1 MYTRGKRNPNDQ
13 PKEERE
19 KKKKKKKKKLSL
31 SLSLFEST
39 EICVSLSLS
48 LFICL
53 IRREDTPM
61 RFFFPTKNEEKWGK
75 NLTQK
80 ERKAHVMTLERSAG
94 LLTSS
99 IVVGAATR
107 RGRSSFSSRCSTSGR
122 CFFRRS
128 SRVSVV
134 SSSSSSGNC
143 RDDYDYDDDALE
155 EEEEEE
161 EDDDD
166 DEEKKTTR
174 KKTTR
179 RDAILVGG
187 TSFICLLCE
196 QREQSEAD
204 PVVPQPER
212 FVSAPTQLSEK
223 EKQITEAFA
232 RASKA
237 CVNIV
242 DVTLLSQSGGQKAQA
257 GAIVPEGNGS
267 GIVWDSENGYIVTNY
282 HVVSSAISA
291 IPKGREI
298 GEVAKVTVELPNGQS
313 KVYPGE
319 LVGYAK
325 SKDIAVLK
333 INCERGVLTPVQF
346 GASAEEI
353 KVGQIALAIGN
364 PFGFDH
370 TLTTGIISGK
380 NRSVETFPGSFVSG
394 ALQTDA
400 AINPGNSGGPL
411 VSADGKLIGVNAAIF
426 TNTGQNVGVGFAI
439 PVDVAKRVADQLIQ
453 NSKKGNGNIDDGSAV
468 LDFPS
473 LNIVFADDAVK
484 KALNKNDAPGVLIQ
498 GFIAGKE
505 RTNAE
510 KAGLLPTRRGLGGIT
525 AGDLIVK
532 FNDKPVSTE
541 AELVALVEKENVGD
555 TARVTVFRNNNNN
568 GGGGDNDAEKV
579 VQVVLE
585 RARV

>member
-1 MYTRGKRNPNDQ
+1 MTTKTALMMMTTSFFLSSDQ
-13 PKEERE
+13 
-19 KKKKKKKKKLSL
+19 LCTSA
-31 SLSLFEST
+31 
-39 EICVSLSLS
+39 
-48 LFICL
+48 
-53 IRREDTPM
+53 
-61 RFFFPTKNEEKWGK
+61 
-75 NLTQK
+75 
-80 ERKAHVMTLERSAG
+80 KA
-94 LLTSS
+94 
-99 IVVGAATR
+99 
-107 RGRSSFSSRCSTSGR
+107 
-122 CFFRRS
+122 
-128 SRVSVV
+128 
-134 SSSSSSGNC
+134 
-143 RDDYDYDDDALE
+143 E
-155 EEEEEE
+155 EELGNVIF
-161 EDDDD
+161 
-166 DEEKKTTR
+166 
-174 KKTTR
+174 
-179 RDAILVGG
+179 A
-187 TSFICLLCE
+187 S
-196 QREQSEAD
+196 
-204 PVVPQPER
+204 
-212 FVSAPTQLSEK
+212 TQLSEK
-223 EKQITEAFA
+223 EKQITESFA

-242 DVTLLSQSGGQKAQA
+242 DVTLLSQSGIQKSQA

-267 GIVWDSENGYIVTNY
+267 GIVWDSENGYVVTNY

-333 INCERGVLTPVQF
+333 INCERGVLTPIQF
-346 GASAEEI
+346 GASAEQI

-453 NSKKGNGNIDDGSAV
+453 NSKKGNGNSNDGSAV

-473 LNIVFADDAVK
+473 LNIVFADEAVK
-484 KALNKNDAPGVLIQ
+484 KALNKNDASGVLIQ
-498 GFIAGKE
+498 GFLASSSNKE
-505 RTNAE
+505 QTNAE
-510 KAGLLPTRRGLGGIT
+510 KAGLLPTRRGLSGIT
-525 AGDLIVK
+525 PGDIIVK

-555 TARVTVFRNNNNN
+555 TARVTVLRNN
-568 GGGGDNDAEKV
+568 DEEKV
-579 VQVVLE
+579 INVLLE
-585 RARV
+585 KARV

>member
-1 MYTRGKRNPNDQ
+1 MT
-13 PKEERE
+13 
-19 KKKKKKKKKLSL
+19 STV
-31 SLSLFEST
+31 SSSSLFFAVFSSPKNNT
-39 EICVSLSLS
+39 PNRRRGRRRRRGRQRRPPLSFLDGGDAFFGGRCECETTTFDDDDGELLCDFGEEEEALTRQKSSGRRRRRMNRRTQIFLS
-48 LFICL
+48 
-53 IRREDTPM
+53 
-61 RFFFPTKNEEKWGK
+61 
-75 NLTQK
+75 
-80 ERKAHVMTLERSAG
+80 
-94 LLTSS
+94 
-99 IVVGAATR
+99 VGAATTTTTT
-107 RGRSSFSSRCSTSGR
+107 TSGV
-122 CFFRRS
+122 FAS
-128 SRVSVV
+128 
-134 SSSSSSGNC
+134 
-143 RDDYDYDDDALE
+143 A
-155 EEEEEE
+155 
-161 EDDDD
+161 
-166 DEEKKTTR
+166 K
-174 KKTTR
+174 
-179 RDAILVGG
+179 
-187 TSFICLLCE
+187 
-196 QREQSEAD
+196 AD
-204 PVVPQPER
+204 PV
-212 FVSAPTQLSEK
+212 PTPDVVQHATALSEREK
-223 EKQITEAFA
+223 EITDSFSK
-232 RASKA
+232 ASKA

-242 DVTLLSQSGGQKAQA
+242 DVTLLSQSGMQKAQA

-267 GIVWDSENGYIVTNY
+267 GIVWESENGYIVTNY

-333 INCERGVLTPVQF
+333 VNCERGALTPIQF
-346 GASAEEI
+346 GANAEQI

-439 PVDVAKRVADQLIQ
+439 PVDVAKRVADQIIE
-453 NSKKGNGNIDDGSAV
+453 NAKKGSGNNNGSSAV

-473 LNIVFADDAVK
+473 LNIVFADDGVK

-498 GFIAGKE
+498 GFVAGASKE
-505 RTNAE
+505 QTNAE
-510 KAGLLPTRRGLGGIT
+510 KAGLLPTRRGLAGIS

-532 FNDKPVSTE
+532 FNGKPVSTE
-541 AELVALVEKENVGD
+541 AELIALVEKEKVGD
-555 TARVTVFRNNNNN
+555 VGRVAVARR
-568 GGGGDNDAEKV
+568 DEEEKV
-579 VQVVLE
+579 IDVVLE
-585 RARV
+585 KARAP

>member
-1 MYTRGKRNPNDQ
+1 MMHCCRSCCRHSTSFDGGTSKNTTTSVDAF
-13 PKEERE
+13 
-19 KKKKKKKKKLSL
+19 LSRR
-31 SLSLFEST
+31 T
-39 EICVSLSLS
+39 
-48 LFICL
+48 
-53 IRREDTPM
+53 IRRRRRGRQHEGNNGEAFCATNNDDDLMMMTEE
-61 RFFFPTKNEEKWGK
+61 EEKE
-75 NLTQK
+75 T
-80 ERKAHVMTLERSAG
+80 
-94 LLTSS
+94 
-99 IVVGAATR
+99 TR
-107 RGRSSFSSRCSTSGR
+107 RGRRG
-122 CFFRRS
+122 
-128 SRVSVV
+128 
-134 SSSSSSGNC
+134 
-143 RDDYDYDDDALE
+143 
-155 EEEEEE
+155 
-161 EDDDD
+161 
-166 DEEKKTTR
+166 
-174 KKTTR
+174 R
-179 RDAILVGG
+179 RDVTTKTALMMMT
-187 TSFICLLCE
+187 TSFFL
-196 QREQSEAD
+196 SSD
-204 PVVPQPER
+204 QPCT
-212 FVSAPTQLSEK
+212 SAKAEVELEFASTQLSEK
-223 EKQITEAFA
+223 EKQITESFA

-242 DVTLLSQSGGQKAQA
+242 DVTLLSQSGIQKSQA

-267 GIVWDSENGYIVTNY
+267 GIVWDSENGYVVTNY

-333 INCERGVLTPVQF
+333 INCERGVLTPIQF
-346 GASAEEI
+346 GASAEQI

-453 NSKKGNGNIDDGSAV
+453 NSKKGNGNSNDGSAV

-473 LNIVFADDAVK
+473 LNIVFADEAVK
-484 KALNKNDAPGVLIQ
+484 KALNKNDASGVLIQ
-498 GFIAGKE
+498 GFLASSSNKE
-505 RTNAE
+505 QTNAE
-510 KAGLLPTRRGLGGIT
+510 KAGLLSTRRGLSGIT
-525 AGDLIVK
+525 PGDIVVK

-555 TARVTVFRNNNNN
+555 TARVTVLRNN
-568 GGGGDNDAEKV
+568 DEEKV
-579 VQVVLE
+579 INVLLE
-585 RARV
+585 KARV

>member
-1 MYTRGKRNPNDQ
+1 MISTTLMMHCCRSCCRHSTSFDGGTSKNTTTSVDAF
-13 PKEERE
+13 
-19 KKKKKKKKKLSL
+19 LSRR
-31 SLSLFEST
+31 T
-39 EICVSLSLS
+39 
-48 LFICL
+48 
-53 IRREDTPM
+53 IRRRRRGRQHEGNNGEAFCATNNDDDLMMMTEEE
-61 RFFFPTKNEEKWGK
+61 EEKE
-75 NLTQK
+75 T
-80 ERKAHVMTLERSAG
+80 
-94 LLTSS
+94 
-99 IVVGAATR
+99 TR
-107 RGRSSFSSRCSTSGR
+107 RGRRG
-122 CFFRRS
+122 
-128 SRVSVV
+128 
-134 SSSSSSGNC
+134 
-143 RDDYDYDDDALE
+143 
-155 EEEEEE
+155 
-161 EDDDD
+161 
-166 DEEKKTTR
+166 
-174 KKTTR
+174 R
-179 RDAILVGG
+179 RDVTTKTALMMMT
-187 TSFICLLCE
+187 TSFFL
-196 QREQSEAD
+196 SSD
-204 PVVPQPER
+204 QPCT
-212 FVSAPTQLSEK
+212 SAKAEVELEFASTQLSEK
-223 EKQITEAFA
+223 EKQITESFA

-242 DVTLLSQSGGQKAQA
+242 DVTLLSQSGIQKSQA

-267 GIVWDSENGYIVTNY
+267 GIVWDSENGYVVTNY

-333 INCERGVLTPVQF
+333 INCERGALTPIQF
-346 GASAEEI
+346 GASAEQI

-453 NSKKGNGNIDDGSAV
+453 NSKKGNGNSNDGSAV

-484 KALNKNDAPGVLIQ
+484 KALNKNDASGVLIQ
-498 GFIAGKE
+498 GFLASSSNKE
-505 RTNAE
+505 QTNAE
-510 KAGLLPTRRGLGGIT
+510 KAGLLPTRRGLSGIT
-525 AGDLIVK
+525 PGDIIVK

-541 AELVALVEKENVGD
+541 AELVALVEKENVGEM
-555 TARVTVFRNNNNN
+555 ARVTVLRNN
-568 GGGGDNDAEKV
+568 DEEKV
-579 VQVVLE
+579 VNVLLE
-585 RARV
+585 KARV

>member
-1 MYTRGKRNPNDQ
+1 MT
-13 PKEERE
+13 
-19 KKKKKKKKKLSL
+19 
-31 SLSLFEST
+31 ST
-39 EICVSLSLS
+39 
-48 LFICL
+48 
-53 IRREDTPM
+53 
-61 RFFFPTKNEEKWGK
+61 
-75 NLTQK
+75 
-80 ERKAHVMTLERSAG
+80 
-94 LLTSS
+94 
-99 IVVGAATR
+99 
-107 RGRSSFSSRCSTSGR
+107 
-122 CFFRRS
+122 
-128 SRVSVV
+128 V
-134 SSSSSSGNC
+134 SSSSLFFAVFSSPNDTTTPTNRRGRRRRRGRQRIPPLSFLDRGDEFFGGRCENEI
-143 RDDYDYDDDALE
+143 DG
-155 EEEEEE
+155 
-161 EDDDD
+161 DDDD
-166 DEEKKTTR
+166 DGE
-174 KKTTR
+174 
-179 RDAILVGG
+179 
-187 TSFICLLCE
+187 LLCDFGE
-196 QREQSEAD
+196 EEEALTRQKSSGRRRRRMSRRTQIFLSVGAAATTTTTSGGVFASAKAD
-204 PVVPQPER
+204 PV
-212 FVSAPTQLSEK
+212 PTPDVVQHATALSEREK
-223 EKQITEAFA
+223 EITDSFSK
-232 RASKA
+232 ASKA

-242 DVTLLSQSGGQKAQA
+242 DVTLLSQSGMQKAQA

-267 GIVWDSENGYIVTNY
+267 GIVWESENGYIVTNY

-333 INCERGVLTPVQF
+333 VNCERGALTPIQF
-346 GASAEEI
+346 GANAEQI

-439 PVDVAKRVADQLIQ
+439 PVDVAKRVADQIIE
-453 NSKKGNGNIDDGSAV
+453 NAKKGSGNNNGSSAV

-473 LNIVFADDAVK
+473 LNIVFADDGVK

-498 GFIAGKE
+498 GFVAGASKE
-505 RTNAE
+505 QTNAE
-510 KAGLLPTRRGLGGIT
+510 KAGLLPTRRGLAGIS

-532 FNDKPVSTE
+532 FNGKPVSTE
-541 AELVALVEKENVGD
+541 AELIALVEKEKVGD
-555 TARVTVFRNNNNN
+555 VGRVAVARR
-568 GGGGDNDAEKV
+568 DEEEKV
-579 VQVVLE
+579 IDVVLE
-585 RARV
+585 KARAP

>member
-1 MYTRGKRNPNDQ
+1 MHCCRSCCRHSTSFDGGTSKNTTTSVDAF
-13 PKEERE
+13 
-19 KKKKKKKKKLSL
+19 LSRR
-31 SLSLFEST
+31 T
-39 EICVSLSLS
+39 
-48 LFICL
+48 
-53 IRREDTPM
+53 IRRRRRGRQHEGNNGEAFCATNNDDDLMMMTEE
-61 RFFFPTKNEEKWGK
+61 EEKE
-75 NLTQK
+75 T
-80 ERKAHVMTLERSAG
+80 
-94 LLTSS
+94 
-99 IVVGAATR
+99 TR
-107 RGRSSFSSRCSTSGR
+107 RGRRGRRDVTTKTALMMMTTSF
-122 CFFRRS
+122 F
-128 SRVSVV
+128 V
-134 SSSSSSGNC
+134 SSDQPCTS
-143 RDDYDYDDDALE
+143 AKAEVELE
-155 EEEEEE
+155 F
-161 EDDDD
+161 
-166 DEEKKTTR
+166 
-174 KKTTR
+174 
-179 RDAILVGG
+179 A
-187 TSFICLLCE
+187 S
-196 QREQSEAD
+196 
-204 PVVPQPER
+204 
-212 FVSAPTQLSEK
+212 TQLSEK
-223 EKQITEAFA
+223 EKQITESFA

-242 DVTLLSQSGGQKAQA
+242 DVTLLSQSGIQKSQA

-267 GIVWDSENGYIVTNY
+267 GIVWDSENGYVVTNY

-333 INCERGVLTPVQF
+333 INCERGVLTPIQF
-346 GASAEEI
+346 GASAEQI

-453 NSKKGNGNIDDGSAV
+453 NSKKGNGNSNDGSAV

-473 LNIVFADDAVK
+473 LNIVFADEAVK
-484 KALNKNDAPGVLIQ
+484 KALNKNDASGVLIQ
-498 GFIAGKE
+498 GFLASSSNKE
-505 RTNAE
+505 QTNAE
-510 KAGLLPTRRGLGGIT
+510 KAGLLSTRRGLSGIT
-525 AGDLIVK
+525 PGDFIVK

-555 TARVTVFRNNNNN
+555 TARVTVLRNN
-568 GGGGDNDAEKV
+568 DEEKV
-579 VQVVLE
+579 INVLLE
-585 RARV
+585 KARV

>member
-1 MYTRGKRNPNDQ
+1 MHSKGCTF
-13 PKEERE
+13 
-19 KKKKKKKKKLSL
+19 LSNTPRIQSMTSTTLMMHCCRSCCRHSTSFDGGTSKNTTTSVDAFL
-31 SLSLFEST
+31 SRRT
-39 EICVSLSLS
+39 
-48 LFICL
+48 
-53 IRREDTPM
+53 IRRRRRGRQHEGNNGEAFCATNNDDDLMMMTEEE
-61 RFFFPTKNEEKWGK
+61 EEKE
-75 NLTQK
+75 T
-80 ERKAHVMTLERSAG
+80 
-94 LLTSS
+94 
-99 IVVGAATR
+99 TR
-107 RGRSSFSSRCSTSGR
+107 RGRRG
-122 CFFRRS
+122 
-128 SRVSVV
+128 
-134 SSSSSSGNC
+134 
-143 RDDYDYDDDALE
+143 
-155 EEEEEE
+155 
-161 EDDDD
+161 
-166 DEEKKTTR
+166 
-174 KKTTR
+174 R
-179 RDAILVGG
+179 RDVTTKTALMMMT
-187 TSFICLLCE
+187 TSFFL
-196 QREQSEAD
+196 SSD
-204 PVVPQPER
+204 QPCT
-212 FVSAPTQLSEK
+212 SAKAEVELEFASTQLSEK
-223 EKQITEAFA
+223 EKQITESFA

-242 DVTLLSQSGGQKAQA
+242 DVTLLSQSGIQKSQA

-267 GIVWDSENGYIVTNY
+267 GIVWDSENGYVVTNY

-333 INCERGVLTPVQF
+333 INCERGALTPIQF
-346 GASAEEI
+346 GASAEQI

-453 NSKKGNGNIDDGSAV
+453 NSKKGNGNSNDGSAV

-484 KALNKNDAPGVLIQ
+484 KALNKNDASGVLIQ
-498 GFIAGKE
+498 GFLASSSNKE
-505 RTNAE
+505 QTNAE
-510 KAGLLPTRRGLGGIT
+510 KAGLLPTRRGLSGIT
-525 AGDLIVK
+525 PGDIIVK

-555 TARVTVFRNNNNN
+555 TARVTVLRNN
-568 GGGGDNDAEKV
+568 DEEKV
-579 VQVVLE
+579 INVLLE
-585 RARV
+585 KARV

>member
-1 MYTRGKRNPNDQ
+1 
-13 PKEERE
+13 
-19 KKKKKKKKKLSL
+19 
-31 SLSLFEST
+31 
-39 EICVSLSLS
+39 
-48 LFICL
+48 
-53 IRREDTPM
+53 
-61 RFFFPTKNEEKWGK
+61 
-75 NLTQK
+75 
-80 ERKAHVMTLERSAG
+80 MT
-94 LLTSS
+94 
-99 IVVGAATR
+99 
-107 RGRSSFSSRCSTSGR
+107 
-122 CFFRRS
+122 
-128 SRVSVV
+128 
-134 SSSSSSGNC
+134 NN
-143 RDDYDYDDDALE
+143 DDDLMMMTE

-161 EDDDD
+161 EE
-166 DEEKKTTR
+166 EEKE
-174 KKTTR
+174 TTR
-179 RDAILVGG
+179 RQRRGRRDVTTKTALMMMT
-187 TSFICLLCE
+187 TSFFL
-196 QREQSEAD
+196 SSD
-204 PVVPQPER
+204 QPCT
-212 FVSAPTQLSEK
+212 SAKAEVELEFASTQLSEK
-223 EKQITEAFA
+223 EKQITESFA

-242 DVTLLSQSGGQKAQA
+242 DVTLLSQSGIQKAQA

-267 GIVWDSENGYIVTNY
+267 GIVWDSENGYVVTNY

-333 INCERGVLTPVQF
+333 INCERGVLTPIQF
-346 GASAEEI
+346 GASAEQI

-453 NSKKGNGNIDDGSAV
+453 NSKKGNGNSNDGSAV

-473 LNIVFADDAVK
+473 LNIVFADEAVK
-484 KALNKNDAPGVLIQ
+484 KALNKNDASGVLIQ
-498 GFIAGKE
+498 GFLASSSNKE
-505 RTNAE
+505 QTNAE
-510 KAGLLPTRRGLGGIT
+510 KAGLLPTRRGLSGIT
-525 AGDLIVK
+525 PGDIIVK

-555 TARVTVFRNNNNN
+555 TARVTVLRNN
-568 GGGGDNDAEKV
+568 DEEKV
-579 VQVVLE
+579 INVLLE
-585 RARV
+585 KARV

>member
-1 MYTRGKRNPNDQ
+1 MMMT
-13 PKEERE
+13 EEE
-19 KKKKKKKKKLSL
+19 
-31 SLSLFEST
+31 
-39 EICVSLSLS
+39 
-48 LFICL
+48 
-53 IRREDTPM
+53 
-61 RFFFPTKNEEKWGK
+61 EEKE
-75 NLTQK
+75 T
-80 ERKAHVMTLERSAG
+80 
-94 LLTSS
+94 
-99 IVVGAATR
+99 TR
-107 RGRSSFSSRCSTSGR
+107 RGRRGRRDVTTKTALMMMTTSF
-122 CFFRRS
+122 F
-128 SRVSVV
+128 V
-134 SSSSSSGNC
+134 SSDQPCTS
-143 RDDYDYDDDALE
+143 AKAEVELE
-155 EEEEEE
+155 F
-161 EDDDD
+161 
-166 DEEKKTTR
+166 
-174 KKTTR
+174 
-179 RDAILVGG
+179 A
-187 TSFICLLCE
+187 S
-196 QREQSEAD
+196 
-204 PVVPQPER
+204 
-212 FVSAPTQLSEK
+212 TQLSEK
-223 EKQITEAFA
+223 EKQITESFA

-242 DVTLLSQSGGQKAQA
+242 DVTLLSQSGIQKAQA

-267 GIVWDSENGYIVTNY
+267 GIVWDSENGYVVTNY

-325 SKDIAVLK
+325 SKDIVVLK
-333 INCERGVLTPVQF
+333 INCERGVLTPIQF
-346 GASAEEI
+346 GASAEQI

-453 NSKKGNGNIDDGSAV
+453 NSKKGNGNSNDGSAV

-484 KALNKNDAPGVLIQ
+484 KALNKNDASGVLIQ
-498 GFIAGKE
+498 GFLASSSNKE
-505 RTNAE
+505 QTNAE
-510 KAGLLPTRRGLGGIT
+510 KAGLLPTRRGLSGIT
-525 AGDLIVK
+525 PGDIIVK

-555 TARVTVFRNNNNN
+555 TARVTVLRNN
-568 GGGGDNDAEKV
+568 DEEKV
-579 VQVVLE
+579 INVLLE
-585 RARV
+585 KARV

>member
-1 MYTRGKRNPNDQ
+1 
-13 PKEERE
+13 
-19 KKKKKKKKKLSL
+19 
-31 SLSLFEST
+31 
-39 EICVSLSLS
+39 
-48 LFICL
+48 
-53 IRREDTPM
+53 
-61 RFFFPTKNEEKWGK
+61 
-75 NLTQK
+75 
-80 ERKAHVMTLERSAG
+80 MT
-94 LLTSS
+94 
-99 IVVGAATR
+99 
-107 RGRSSFSSRCSTSGR
+107 
-122 CFFRRS
+122 
-128 SRVSVV
+128 
-134 SSSSSSGNC
+134 N
-143 RDDYDYDDDALE
+143 DDDLMMTE
-155 EEEEEE
+155 EEEEKE
-161 EDDDD
+161 
-166 DEEKKTTR
+166 
-174 KKTTR
+174 TTR
-179 RDAILVGG
+179 RRRRGLRGRRDVTTKTALMFFVMTFLSSDQLS
-187 TSFICLLCE
+187 TSAKAEEELGNVIFA
-196 QREQSEAD
+196 S
-204 PVVPQPER
+204 
-212 FVSAPTQLSEK
+212 TQLSEK
-223 EKQITEAFA
+223 EKQITESFA

-242 DVTLLSQSGGQKAQA
+242 DVTLLSQSGIQKSQA

-267 GIVWDSENGYIVTNY
+267 GIVWDSENGYVVTNY

-298 GEVAKVTVELPNGQS
+298 GEVAKVPVELPNGQS

-333 INCERGVLTPVQF
+333 INCERGVLTPIQF
-346 GASAEEI
+346 GASAEQI

-453 NSKKGNGNIDDGSAV
+453 NSKKGNGKSNDGSAV

-484 KALNKNDAPGVLIQ
+484 KALNKNDASGVLIQ
-498 GFIAGKE
+498 GFVAGQ
-505 RTNAE
+505 TNAE
-510 KAGLLPTRRGLGGIT
+510 KAGLLPTRRGLSGIT
-525 AGDLIVK
+525 PGDIVVK

-541 AELVALVEKENVGD
+541 AELVALVEKENVGEM
-555 TARVTVFRNNNNN
+555 ARVTVLRNN
-568 GGGGDNDAEKV
+568 DEEKV
-579 VQVVLE
+579 VNVLLE
-585 RARV
+585 KARV

>member
-1 MYTRGKRNPNDQ
+1 MISTTLMMHCCRSCCRHSTSFDGGTSKNTTTSADAF
-13 PKEERE
+13 
-19 KKKKKKKKKLSL
+19 LSRR
-31 SLSLFEST
+31 T
-39 EICVSLSLS
+39 
-48 LFICL
+48 
-53 IRREDTPM
+53 IRRRRRGRQHEGNNGEAFCATNNDDDLMMMTEE
-61 RFFFPTKNEEKWGK
+61 EEKE
-75 NLTQK
+75 T
-80 ERKAHVMTLERSAG
+80 
-94 LLTSS
+94 
-99 IVVGAATR
+99 TR
-107 RGRSSFSSRCSTSGR
+107 RGRRGRRDVTTKTALMMMTTSF
-122 CFFRRS
+122 F
-128 SRVSVV
+128 V
-134 SSSSSSGNC
+134 SSDQPCTS
-143 RDDYDYDDDALE
+143 AKAEVELE
-155 EEEEEE
+155 F
-161 EDDDD
+161 
-166 DEEKKTTR
+166 
-174 KKTTR
+174 
-179 RDAILVGG
+179 A
-187 TSFICLLCE
+187 S
-196 QREQSEAD
+196 
-204 PVVPQPER
+204 
-212 FVSAPTQLSEK
+212 TQLSEK
-223 EKQITEAFA
+223 EKQITESFA

-242 DVTLLSQSGGQKAQA
+242 DVTLLSQSGIQKSQA

-267 GIVWDSENGYIVTNY
+267 GIVWDSENGYVVTNY

-333 INCERGVLTPVQF
+333 INCERGVLTPIQF
-346 GASAEEI
+346 GASAEQI

-453 NSKKGNGNIDDGSAV
+453 NSKKGNGNSNDGSAV

-473 LNIVFADDAVK
+473 LNIVFADEAVK
-484 KALNKNDAPGVLIQ
+484 KALNKNDASGVLIQ
-498 GFIAGKE
+498 GFLASSSNKE
-505 RTNAE
+505 QTNAE
-510 KAGLLPTRRGLGGIT
+510 KAGLLPTRRGLSGIT
-525 AGDLIVK
+525 PGDIIVK

-555 TARVTVFRNNNNN
+555 TARVTVLRNN
-568 GGGGDNDAEKV
+568 DEEKV
-579 VQVVLE
+579 INVLLE
-585 RARV
+585 KARV

>member
-1 MYTRGKRNPNDQ
+1 VTNN
-13 PKEERE
+13 
-19 KKKKKKKKKLSL
+19 
-31 SLSLFEST
+31 
-39 EICVSLSLS
+39 
-48 LFICL
+48 
-53 IRREDTPM
+53 
-61 RFFFPTKNEEKWGK
+61 
-75 NLTQK
+75 
-80 ERKAHVMTLERSAG
+80 
-94 LLTSS
+94 
-99 IVVGAATR
+99 
-107 RGRSSFSSRCSTSGR
+107 
-122 CFFRRS
+122 
-128 SRVSVV
+128 
-134 SSSSSSGNC
+134 
-143 RDDYDYDDDALE
+143 DDDLMMMTE
-155 EEEEEE
+155 EEEEKE
-161 EDDDD
+161 
-166 DEEKKTTR
+166 
-174 KKTTR
+174 TTR
-179 RDAILVGG
+179 RRRRGLRGRRDVTTKTALMMMT
-187 TSFICLLCE
+187 TSFFLSSDQLCT
-196 QREQSEAD
+196 
-204 PVVPQPER
+204 
-212 FVSAPTQLSEK
+212 SAKAEVELGNVIFASTQLSEK
-223 EKQITEAFA
+223 EKQITESFA

-242 DVTLLSQSGGQKAQA
+242 DVTLLSQSGVQKSQA

-267 GIVWDSENGYIVTNY
+267 GIVWDSENGYVVTNY

-333 INCERGVLTPVQF
+333 INCERGVLTPIQF
-346 GASAEEI
+346 GASAEQI

-453 NSKKGNGNIDDGSAV
+453 NSKKGNGNSNDGSAV

-484 KALNKNDAPGVLIQ
+484 KALNKNDASGVLIQ
-498 GFIAGKE
+498 GFLASSSNKE
-505 RTNAE
+505 QTNAE
-510 KAGLLPTRRGLGGIT
+510 KAGLLPTRRGLSGIT
-525 AGDLIVK
+525 PGDIVVK

-541 AELVALVEKENVGD
+541 AELVALVEKENVGEM
-555 TARVTVFRNNNNN
+555 ARVTVLGNN
-568 GGGGDNDAEKV
+568 DEEKV
-579 VQVVLE
+579 INVLLE
-585 RARV
+585 KARV

>member
-1 MYTRGKRNPNDQ
+1 MTSTVSSSSLFFAVFSSPNDTTTPTNRRGRRRRRGRQ
-13 PKEERE
+13 RIPPLSFLDRGDEFFGGRCECETTTFDDDDGELLCDFGEEEEALTRQ
-19 KKKKKKKKKLSL
+19 KSSGRRRRRMSRRTQIFLS
-31 SLSLFEST
+31 
-39 EICVSLSLS
+39 
-48 LFICL
+48 
-53 IRREDTPM
+53 
-61 RFFFPTKNEEKWGK
+61 
-75 NLTQK
+75 
-80 ERKAHVMTLERSAG
+80 
-94 LLTSS
+94 
-99 IVVGAATR
+99 VGAATTTTTT
-107 RGRSSFSSRCSTSGR
+107 TSGV
-122 CFFRRS
+122 FAS
-128 SRVSVV
+128 
-134 SSSSSSGNC
+134 
-143 RDDYDYDDDALE
+143 A
-155 EEEEEE
+155 
-161 EDDDD
+161 
-166 DEEKKTTR
+166 K
-174 KKTTR
+174 
-179 RDAILVGG
+179 
-187 TSFICLLCE
+187 
-196 QREQSEAD
+196 AD
-204 PVVPQPER
+204 PV
-212 FVSAPTQLSEK
+212 PTPDVVQHATALSEREK
-223 EKQITEAFA
+223 EITDSFSK
-232 RASKA
+232 ASKA

-242 DVTLLSQSGGQKAQA
+242 DVTLLSQSGMQKAQA

-267 GIVWDSENGYIVTNY
+267 GIVWESENGYIVTNY

-333 INCERGVLTPVQF
+333 VNCERGALTPIQF
-346 GASAEEI
+346 GANAEQI

-439 PVDVAKRVADQLIQ
+439 PVDVAKRVADQIIE
-453 NSKKGNGNIDDGSAV
+453 NAKKGSGNNNGSSAV

-473 LNIVFADDAVK
+473 LNIVFADDGVK

-498 GFIAGKE
+498 GFVAGASKE
-505 RTNAE
+505 QTNAE
-510 KAGLLPTRRGLGGIT
+510 EAGLLPTRRGLAGIS

-532 FNDKPVSTE
+532 FNGKPVSTE
-541 AELVALVEKENVGD
+541 AELVALVEKEKVGD
-555 TARVTVFRNNNNN
+555 VGRVAVARR
-568 GGGGDNDAEKV
+568 DEEEKV
-579 VQVVLE
+579 IDVVLE
-585 RARV
+585 KARAP

>member
-1 MYTRGKRNPNDQ
+1 MHCCRSCCRHSTSFDGGTSKNTTTSVDAF
-13 PKEERE
+13 
-19 KKKKKKKKKLSL
+19 LSRR
-31 SLSLFEST
+31 T
-39 EICVSLSLS
+39 
-48 LFICL
+48 
-53 IRREDTPM
+53 IRRRRRGRQHEGNNGEAFCATNNDDDLMMMTEEE
-61 RFFFPTKNEEKWGK
+61 EEKE
-75 NLTQK
+75 T
-80 ERKAHVMTLERSAG
+80 
-94 LLTSS
+94 
-99 IVVGAATR
+99 TR
-107 RGRSSFSSRCSTSGR
+107 RGRRG
-122 CFFRRS
+122 
-128 SRVSVV
+128 
-134 SSSSSSGNC
+134 
-143 RDDYDYDDDALE
+143 
-155 EEEEEE
+155 
-161 EDDDD
+161 
-166 DEEKKTTR
+166 
-174 KKTTR
+174 R
-179 RDAILVGG
+179 RDVTTKTALMMMT
-187 TSFICLLCE
+187 TSFFL
-196 QREQSEAD
+196 SSD
-204 PVVPQPER
+204 QPCT
-212 FVSAPTQLSEK
+212 SAKAEVELEFASTQLSEK
-223 EKQITEAFA
+223 EKQITESFA

-242 DVTLLSQSGGQKAQA
+242 DVTLLSQSGIQKSQA

-267 GIVWDSENGYIVTNY
+267 GIVWDSENGYVVTNY

-333 INCERGVLTPVQF
+333 INCERGALTPIQF
-346 GASAEEI
+346 GASAEQI

-453 NSKKGNGNIDDGSAV
+453 NSKKGNGNSNDGSAV

-484 KALNKNDAPGVLIQ
+484 KALNKNDASGVLIQ
-498 GFIAGKE
+498 GFLASSSNKE
-505 RTNAE
+505 QTNAE
-510 KAGLLPTRRGLGGIT
+510 KAGLLPTRRGLSGIT
-525 AGDLIVK
+525 PGDIIVK

-541 AELVALVEKENVGD
+541 AELVALVEKENVGEM
-555 TARVTVFRNNNNN
+555 ARVTVLRNN
-568 GGGGDNDAEKV
+568 DEEKV
-579 VQVVLE
+579 VNVLLE
-585 RARV
+585 KARV

>member
-1 MYTRGKRNPNDQ
+1 MTNNDDD
-13 PKEERE
+13 
-19 KKKKKKKKKLSL
+19 LMMM
-31 SLSLFEST
+31 T
-39 EICVSLSLS
+39 E
-48 LFICL
+48 
-53 IRREDTPM
+53 
-61 RFFFPTKNEEKWGK
+61 EEKE
-75 NLTQK
+75 K
-80 ERKAHVMTLERSAG
+80 E
-94 LLTSS
+94 
-99 IVVGAATR
+99 
-107 RGRSSFSSRCSTSGR
+107 
-122 CFFRRS
+122 
-128 SRVSVV
+128 
-134 SSSSSSGNC
+134 
-143 RDDYDYDDDALE
+143 
-155 EEEEEE
+155 
-161 EDDDD
+161 
-166 DEEKKTTR
+166 
-174 KKTTR
+174 TTR
-179 RDAILVGG
+179 RRRRGLRGRRDVTTKTALMMMT
-187 TSFICLLCE
+187 TSFFLSSDQLCT
-196 QREQSEAD
+196 
-204 PVVPQPER
+204 
-212 FVSAPTQLSEK
+212 SAKAEVELGNVIFASTQLSEK
-223 EKQITEAFA
+223 EKQITESFA

-242 DVTLLSQSGGQKAQA
+242 DVTLLSQSGVQKSQA

-267 GIVWDSENGYIVTNY
+267 GIVWDSENGYVVTNY
-282 HVVSSAISA
+282 HVVSSAILA

-333 INCERGVLTPVQF
+333 INCERGVLTPIQF
-346 GASAEEI
+346 GASAEQI

-453 NSKKGNGNIDDGSAV
+453 NSKKGNGNSNDGSAV

-484 KALNKNDAPGVLIQ
+484 KALNKNDASGVLIQ
-498 GFIAGKE
+498 GFLASSSNKE
-505 RTNAE
+505 QTNAE
-510 KAGLLPTRRGLGGIT
+510 KAGLLPTRRGLSGIT
-525 AGDLIVK
+525 PGDIIAK
-532 FNDKPVSTE
+532 FNDNPVSTE
-541 AELVALVEKENVGD
+541 AELVALVEKENVGEM
-555 TARVTVFRNNNNN
+555 ARVTVLGNN
-568 GGGGDNDAEKV
+568 DEEKV
-579 VQVVLE
+579 INVLLE
-585 RARV
+585 KARV

>member
-1 MYTRGKRNPNDQ
+1 MHCCRSCCRHSTSFDGGTSKNTTTSVDAF
-13 PKEERE
+13 
-19 KKKKKKKKKLSL
+19 LSRR
-31 SLSLFEST
+31 T
-39 EICVSLSLS
+39 
-48 LFICL
+48 
-53 IRREDTPM
+53 IRR
-61 RFFFPTKNEEKWGK
+61 R
-75 NLTQK
+75 
-80 ERKAHVMTLERSAG
+80 
-94 LLTSS
+94 
-99 IVVGAATR
+99 R
-107 RGRSSFSSRCSTSGR
+107 RGRQHE
-122 CFFRRS
+122 
-128 SRVSVV
+128 
-134 SSSSSSGNC
+134 GNNGEAFC
-143 RDDYDYDDDALE
+143 ATNNDDDLMMMTE
-155 EEEEEE
+155 EEEEEKE
-161 EDDDD
+161 
-166 DEEKKTTR
+166 
-174 KKTTR
+174 TTR
-179 RDAILVGG
+179 RGRRGRRDVTTKTALMMMT
-187 TSFICLLCE
+187 TSF
-196 QREQSEAD
+196 
-204 PVVPQPER
+204 
-212 FVSAPTQLSEK
+212 FVSSDQPCTSAKAEVELEFASTQLSEK
-223 EKQITEAFA
+223 EKQITESFA

-242 DVTLLSQSGGQKAQA
+242 DVTLLSQSGIQKSQA

-267 GIVWDSENGYIVTNY
+267 GIVWDSENGYVVTNY

-333 INCERGVLTPVQF
+333 INCERGVLTPIQF
-346 GASAEEI
+346 GASAEQI

-453 NSKKGNGNIDDGSAV
+453 NSKKGNGNSNDGSAV

-484 KALNKNDAPGVLIQ
+484 KALNKNDASGVLIQ
-498 GFIAGKE
+498 GFLASSSNKE
-505 RTNAE
+505 QTNAE
-510 KAGLLPTRRGLGGIT
+510 KAGLLPTRRGLSGIT
-525 AGDLIVK
+525 PGDIIVK

-555 TARVTVFRNNNNN
+555 TALVTVLRNN
-568 GGGGDNDAEKV
+568 DEEKV
-579 VQVVLE
+579 INVLLE
-585 RARV
+585 KARV

>member
-1 MYTRGKRNPNDQ
+1 MT
-13 PKEERE
+13 
-19 KKKKKKKKKLSL
+19 STV
-31 SLSLFEST
+31 SSSSLFFAVFSSPNT
-39 EICVSLSLS
+39 TPTNRRGRRRRRRGRQRIPLSFLDRGDEFFGGCCENETTNFDDDDDDDDDDGELCDFGEEDALTRQKSSGRRRRMSRRTQIFLS
-48 LFICL
+48 
-53 IRREDTPM
+53 
-61 RFFFPTKNEEKWGK
+61 
-75 NLTQK
+75 
-80 ERKAHVMTLERSAG
+80 
-94 LLTSS
+94 
-99 IVVGAATR
+99 VGAATTT
-107 RGRSSFSSRCSTSGR
+107 TSGV
-122 CFFRRS
+122 FAS
-128 SRVSVV
+128 
-134 SSSSSSGNC
+134 
-143 RDDYDYDDDALE
+143 A
-155 EEEEEE
+155 
-161 EDDDD
+161 
-166 DEEKKTTR
+166 K
-174 KKTTR
+174 
-179 RDAILVGG
+179 
-187 TSFICLLCE
+187 
-196 QREQSEAD
+196 AD
-204 PVVPQPER
+204 PV
-212 FVSAPTQLSEK
+212 PTPDVVQHATALSEREK
-223 EKQITEAFA
+223 EITDSFSK
-232 RASKA
+232 ASKA

-242 DVTLLSQSGGQKAQA
+242 DVTLLSQSGMQKAQA

-267 GIVWDSENGYIVTNY
+267 GIVWESENGYIVTNY

-333 INCERGVLTPVQF
+333 VNCERGALTPIQF
-346 GASAEEI
+346 GANAEQI

-439 PVDVAKRVADQLIQ
+439 PVDVAKRVADQIIE
-453 NSKKGNGNIDDGSAV
+453 NAKKGSGNNNGSSAV

-473 LNIVFADDAVK
+473 LNIVFADDGVK

-498 GFIAGKE
+498 GFVAGASKE
-505 RTNAE
+505 QTNAE
-510 KAGLLPTRRGLGGIT
+510 KAGLLPTRRGLAGIS

-532 FNDKPVSTE
+532 FNGKPVSTE
-541 AELVALVEKENVGD
+541 AELIALVEKEKVGD
-555 TARVTVFRNNNNN
+555 VGRVAVARR
-568 GGGGDNDAEKV
+568 DEEEKV
-579 VQVVLE
+579 IDVVLE
-585 RARV
+585 KARAP

>member
-1 MYTRGKRNPNDQ
+1 MMMT
-13 PKEERE
+13 EEE
-19 KKKKKKKKKLSL
+19 
-31 SLSLFEST
+31 
-39 EICVSLSLS
+39 
-48 LFICL
+48 
-53 IRREDTPM
+53 
-61 RFFFPTKNEEKWGK
+61 EEKE
-75 NLTQK
+75 T
-80 ERKAHVMTLERSAG
+80 
-94 LLTSS
+94 
-99 IVVGAATR
+99 TR
-107 RGRSSFSSRCSTSGR
+107 RGRRG
-122 CFFRRS
+122 
-128 SRVSVV
+128 
-134 SSSSSSGNC
+134 
-143 RDDYDYDDDALE
+143 
-155 EEEEEE
+155 
-161 EDDDD
+161 
-166 DEEKKTTR
+166 
-174 KKTTR
+174 R
-179 RDAILVGG
+179 RDVTTKTALMMMT
-187 TSFICLLCE
+187 TSFFL
-196 QREQSEAD
+196 SSD
-204 PVVPQPER
+204 QPCT
-212 FVSAPTQLSEK
+212 SAKAEVELEFASTQLSEK
-223 EKQITEAFA
+223 EKQITESFA

-242 DVTLLSQSGGQKAQA
+242 DVTLLSQSGIQKSQA

-267 GIVWDSENGYIVTNY
+267 GIVWDSENGYVVTNY

-333 INCERGVLTPVQF
+333 INCERGALTPIQF
-346 GASAEEI
+346 GASAEQI

-453 NSKKGNGNIDDGSAV
+453 NSKKGNGNSNDGSAV

-484 KALNKNDAPGVLIQ
+484 KALNKNDASGVLIQ
-498 GFIAGKE
+498 GFLASSSNKE
-505 RTNAE
+505 QTNAE
-510 KAGLLPTRRGLGGIT
+510 KAGLLPTRRGLSGIT
-525 AGDLIVK
+525 PGDIIVK

-555 TARVTVFRNNNNN
+555 TARVTVLRNN
-568 GGGGDNDAEKV
+568 DEEKV
-579 VQVVLE
+579 INVLLE
-585 RARV
+585 KARV